1 MRERMSKRNRM
12 QAIVPAA
19 GEGTRLRPLTAERP
33 KGLVEVAGRPILT
46 HVFES
51 LRAAGI
57 DDIVVVVGYRGDDI
71 VDYYGD
77 RFRDVSLTYAWQ
89 TERLGLGHAVST
101 AAAHVSGDVVVWN
114 GDNVGDPNLSAL
126 VDRHRATGAAATL
139 LVDEVS
145 RARAREG
152 AVFVVDDGTV
162 TGLVEKP
169 DAPPSTLIPRGVF
182 AFSPRIFDAVDRI
195 EPSARGEYELTDA
208 VDLLVREGAG
218 VETVRIDGWLVNV
231 NTTADVEQA
240 CERLGGGEGM
250 EGDESPNGTDT

>member
-1 MRERMSKRNRM
+1 M

-51 LRAAGI
+51 LLAAGI
-57 DDIVVVVGYRGDDI
+57 DRIVVVVGYRGDDV

-77 RFRDVSLTYAWQ
+77 AFRGTPLTYAWQ
-89 TERLGLGHAVST
+89 AERLGLGHAVST

-114 GDNVGDPNLSAL
+114 GDNVGDVALSGL
-126 VDRHRATGAAATL
+126 IDRHRRTDAAATL

-145 RARAREG
+145 RERASEG
-152 AVFVVDDGTV
+152 AVCVVDDGDV
-162 TGLVEKP
+162 VGLVEKP

-182 AFSPRIFDAVDRI
+182 VFSARLFDALDRI
-195 EPSARGEYELTDA
+195 DPSARGEYELTDA
-208 VDLLVREGAG
+208 VDLLVDEGAR
-218 VETVRIDGWLVNV
+218 VETVGLDGWLVNV
-231 NTTADVEQA
+231 NTTADVERASARLDGGSGA
-240 CERLGGGEGM
+240 C
-250 EGDESPNGTDT
+250 P

>member
-1 MRERMSKRNRM
+1 M

-71 VDYYGD
+71 VDYYVD

-89 TERLGLGHAVST
+89 TERLGLGHAVS
-101 AAAHVSGDVVVWN
+101 AAGGYVAGDVVVWN
-114 GDNVGDPNLSAL
+114 GDNVGDVALSGL
-126 VDRHRATGAAATL
+126 IERRRATDAAATL
-139 LVDEVS
+139 LVDEVGRE
-145 RARAREG
+145 RASEG
-152 AVFVVDDGTV
+152 AVFIVDDGEV
-162 TGLVEKP
+162 VGVVEKP

-182 AFSPRIFDAVDRI
+182 VFSDRLFEALDRI

-208 VDLLVREGAG
+208 IDLLVAEGAR
-218 VETVRIDGWLVNV
+218 VETVRLDGWLVNV
-231 NTTADVEQA
+231 NTTADI
-240 CERLGGGEGM
+240 ERASARLDGGPGERAR
-250 EGDESPNGTDT
+250 DEPPNGTDT

>member
-1 MRERMSKRNRM
+1 M

-51 LRAAGI
+51 LRTAGI
-57 DDIVVVVGYRGDDI
+57 DHIVVVVGYRGDDI

-89 TERLGLGHAVST
+89 SEQLGLGHAVST

-114 GDNVGDPNLSAL
+114 GDNVGDVNLSGL
-126 VDRHRATGAAATL
+126 IERHRGADAAATL

-145 RARAREG
+145 RERASEG
-152 AVFVVDDGTV
+152 AVFVVDDGEV
-162 TGLVEKP
+162 VGLVEKP

-182 AFSPRIFDAVDRI
+182 AFSPRIFDALDRI
-195 EPSARGEYELTDA
+195 DPSARGEYELTDA
-208 VDLLVREGAG
+208 VDLLVDQGAR
-218 VETVRIDGWLVNV
+218 VETVGIDGWLTNV
-231 NTTADVEQA
+231 NTRADVERA
-240 CERLGGGEGM
+240 SARLDGERGA
-250 EGDESPNGTDT
+250 GT